1 MYSTDNFE
9 QKYSVQDMNSEI
21 RDSIGMNRMKKWNL
35 QVIISERVVR

>member
-21 RDSIGMNRMKKWNL
+21 RDSIGMNRMIKWNL